1 MKKNSQSLVKNRFSL
16 SLFSLTI
23 AAGLLNFAAPI
34 KKAHAYSEDKNW
46 PCIQGKV
53 IKLSAGQ
60 MWRGNPV
67 KETDFTW
74 QQNEDVKK
82 LVNKIIPRRV
92 PLKETE
98 KFIEEF
104 AKQHQT
110 NIKPQ
115 LEQSF
120 LALLFETNKIR
131 KEIIGGIG
139 KFSTRQKSLSKRI
152 VENRRKIAE
161 FEKKD
166 EAGTLTKEEDQQF
179 GKLEQQLEWDIRIHE
194 EREKSLEYVCESPV
208 ILEQRLFALSQQLK
222 KFYK

>member
-1 MKKNSQSLVKNRFSL
+1 MKKNNQSLFKKRLSF

-23 AAGLLNFAAPI
+23 AVALLNFSAPI
-34 KKAHAYSEDKNW
+34 KEAHAYSEDKNW
-46 PCIQGKV
+46 PCIQAKV

-74 QQNEDVKK
+74 QQNKEVKK
-82 LVNKIIPRRV
+82 LVNKIMPRRV
-92 PLKETE
+92 TLKETE

-139 KFSTRQKSLSKRI
+139 KFSSRQKNLSKRI
-152 VENRRKIAE
+152 IENRRKIAE

-166 EAGTLTKEEDQQF
+166 EAGTLTKEEDQLF

>member
-1 MKKNSQSLVKNRFSL
+1 MNRKHL
-16 SLFSLTI
+16 SLFDKKTILLLFSLAI
-23 AAGLLNFAAPI
+23 LAPVASGGGAI

-46 PCIQGKV
+46 PCIQAKV

-67 KETDFTW
+67 KETDLSW
-74 QQNEDVKK
+74 QQNEDVKSLIK
-82 LVNKIIPRRV
+82 QIMPRRV
-92 PLKETE
+92 TLKETE
-98 KFIEEF
+98 KIISDF
-104 AKQHQT
+104 AKKHST
-110 NIKPQ
+110 NVNKQ

-120 LALLFETNKIR
+120 LALLFETNKVR

-139 KFSTRQKSLSKRI
+139 KFSSRQKSLSKRI
-152 VENRRKIAE
+152 IENRRKIVE

-166 EAGTLTKEEDQQF
+166 EAGTLTKEEDQQLA
-179 GKLEQQLEWDIRIHE
+179 KLEQQLEWDIRIHE